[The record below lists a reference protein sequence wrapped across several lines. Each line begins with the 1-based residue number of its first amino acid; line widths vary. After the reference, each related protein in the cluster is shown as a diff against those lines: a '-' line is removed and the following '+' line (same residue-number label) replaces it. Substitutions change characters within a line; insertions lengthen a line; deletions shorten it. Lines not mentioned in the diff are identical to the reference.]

1 MPRKRL
7 GTMLIEAHA
16 ITEDALRVGLAE
28 QKRWGRSLGQTLVE
42 LKLVSEAELVR
53 VLAQQLAVPV
63 VELDLIEVPL
73 DVIEL
78 VPADFA
84 QQHDLV
90 PFALQM
96 KFLDVAMA
104 DPADALA
111 IDEQRMRTRLNIRPH
126 LAGPNVLER
135 ALAKYY
141 ARGFARQA
149 RRDMSLAVER
159 AGDASLE
166 LELADDAIPIEPLS
180 DREEELLALQERVTA
195 LEGRVAQLVKA
206 LVIKGVVAAGELA

>member
-7 GTMLIEAHA
+7 GTMLVEAGA
-16 ITEDALRVGLAE
+16 ITEDALRRALAE

-42 LKLVSEAELVR
+42 LKLVSESELVH
-53 VLAQQLAVPV
+53 VLAQQLAVPI
-63 VELDLIEVPL
+63 VEIDLLDVSP

-90 PFALQM
+90 PFGRQL

-104 DPADALA
+104 DPDNAAA
-111 IDEQRMRTRLNIRPH
+111 IHELQTRTKLNIRPY
-126 LAGPNVLER
+126 LAGPKAIER

-141 ARGFARQA
+141 ARGFAQNPRH
-149 RRDMSLAVER
+149 DMSLAVGR
-159 AGDASLE
+159 GDDLE
-166 LELADDAIPIEPLS
+166 LELADDPVPLS
-180 DREEELLALQERVTA
+180 GGETDVLALQARVTE
-195 LEGRVAQLVKA
+195 LEARVAKLEAA
-206 LVIKGVVAAGELA
+206 LSMKP

>member
-28 QKRWGRSLGQTLVE
+28 QKRWGRSLGQTIVE

-111 IDEQRMRTRLNIRPH
+111 IDELRMRTRLNIRPH